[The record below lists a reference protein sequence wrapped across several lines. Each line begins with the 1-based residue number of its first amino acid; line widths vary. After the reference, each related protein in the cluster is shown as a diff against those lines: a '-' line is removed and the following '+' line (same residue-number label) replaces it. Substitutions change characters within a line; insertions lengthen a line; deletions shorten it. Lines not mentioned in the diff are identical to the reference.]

1 MPLTLPRWRRN
12 GLWLAFVAVILSLAG
27 LLIVQFRT
35 LRRLQ
40 VVSQDAQEAVLNN
53 YLASIVGEVRYFY
66 VTRAETVLNLPPAA
80 VARHDSSEIRR
91 HWRRSDLSGVKR
103 LYFLGYGDVTAPQLA
118 FYDPSSEDFVPA
130 LDLRESQSVLRGAM
144 SWVSGASAMG
154 EPREG
159 SRLRVDERDS
169 DFRQIMNPIVDDD
182 GRTIGMAG
190 MVLDEDYVKRVLLP
204 VAIQRALPNTF
215 GDASR
220 NDLMVSITDAD
231 GRILMGSRKTDVAGA
246 PARLPFP
253 FVFQDWTLE
262 IRSAAPAAA
271 QLLQANF
278 ALWLTLSLLVA
289 GVLALAIAL
298 ALSAAARTMK
308 LSEMKTDFVSNVSH
322 ELRTPVASIRVFG
335 ELLRS
340 GRVQS
345 VDKVREYG
353 ATIETEARRLS
364 DLIDNVLD
372 FARIESGQKSYR
384 PVRGDLVRMANAVVE
399 AFRVRLIESGHEIL
413 VEMPQ
418 SYLPPVDIDPEA
430 LSLALNN
437 LLDNAVKYSGD
448 SRRVFLRLFSGPGTA
463 VIEVRDEGIGIPE
476 DEQAKIFE
484 RFHRVGTGSVHD
496 VKGSGLGLA
505 IVHHIMKAHHG
516 RVVVES
522 APGRGSTF
530 RLVFPAARGEAV
542 PGAKTETMTARRAP
556 VSAVEHPA
564 DGMDGAVVEPGPRVE
579 RG

>member
-1 MPLTLPRWRRN
+1 MHLSLPRWRRN
-12 GLWLAFVAVILSLAG
+12 GLWLAFLAVILSLG
-27 LLIVQFRT
+27 ILLMLQFRT

-40 VVSQDAQEAVLNN
+40 DVSEEAQTATLNN
-53 YLASIVGEVRYFY
+53 YLTSIVTEVRYFY
-66 VTRAETVLNLPPAA
+66 LTRAETVLNLPPAA
-80 VARHDSSEIRR
+80 VVNRDSSEIRR
-91 HWRRSDLSGVKR
+91 HWRRADLSGVKR
-103 LYFLGYGDVTAPQLA
+103 LFLLGYGEASAPQLV
-118 FYDPSSEDFVPA
+118 FFDPATGEFVPA
-130 LDLRESQSVLRGAM
+130 LDLRESQSIMRGAM
-144 SWVSGASAMG
+144 LWLTSAAAQG
-154 EPREG
+154 GSRDV
-159 SRLRVDERDS
+159 SRLRVDERDT
-169 DFRQIMNPIVDDD
+169 DFRQIMNPILDDA

-190 MVLDEDYVKRVLLP
+190 MVLDEEYVKRILLP
-204 VAIQRALPNTF
+204 VAIQRALPNYF

-220 NDLMVSITDAD
+220 NDLMVAIKDAD
-231 GRILMGSRKTDVAGA
+231 GRTLMGSRKAEVSGTPIRQA
-246 PARLPFP
+246 FP

-262 IRSAAPAAA
+262 IQSARPAAA

-278 ALWLTLSLLVA
+278 AVWLTLSLLVA

-298 ALSAAARTMK
+298 ALSAAARSMK

-335 ELLRS
+335 ELLRR

-345 VDKVREYG
+345 MEKVQEYG
-353 ATIETEARRLS
+353 GTIETEARRLS

-372 FARIESGQKSYR
+372 FARIESGQKAYR
-384 PVRGDLVRMANAVVE
+384 PVRGDLVPMVATIVE
-399 AFRVRLIESGHEIL
+399 AFRVRLIDSGHEIL

-418 SYLPPVDIDPEA
+418 SPLPVEIDPEA

-448 SRRVFLRLFSGPGTA
+448 SRRVFLRLLSDSGSA
-463 VIEVRDEGIGIPE
+463 VVEVTDEGIGIPE

-516 RVVVES
+516 RVVVNS

-530 RLVFPAARGEAV
+530 RLIFPAVRGEPVA
-542 PGAKTETMTARRAP
+542 GANTEIVTARRTP
-556 VSAVEHPA
+556 
-564 DGMDGAVVEPGPRVE
+564 VVEPGPRVE